1 MNAWNVLMSV
11 LTLAAVPTGAGYAV
25 CTFCR
30 ARRSVAACFLGGTF
44 AVWAL
49 IQCVSVPMTL
59 LRLGFVP
66 LVWVVSALIGALCLL
81 GVAEYARDRGSNRA
95 GRREP
100 RPKAWR
106 AEEVIALVALVAG
119 YLFLAWNF
127 ARFQHIDIDD
137 SRFVV
142 TAVDIENTNRLYLT
156 DYGTG
161 NAMSAFVATMKH
173 DLFSPWAVYMA
184 LVARLTATPVA
195 IVAHSV
201 IPQQLILCALSA
213 WLLLSGQL
221 FKGRRF
227 EQYGATLLIL
237 LLTLYTKAT
246 GYTSESFFLR
256 RPWQGKSVVANVG
269 IPALY
274 LALTGQA
281 LPRQGWRPYL
291 PIYTVA
297 LAMCLMSAMGIIMC
311 CLLCGAFGLAYGI
324 RSRSAAVALKT
335 WGGALIC
342 LGYVGVMLALMT

>member
-11 LTLAAVPTGAGYAV
+11 LTLVAVPTGAGYAV
-25 CTFCR
+25 CAFCR

-44 AVWAL
+44 AMWAL

-81 GVAEYARDRGSNRA
+81 GVAGYARDRSSKRA
-95 GRREP
+95 GKGVP
-100 RPKAWR
+100 GPKTWKP
-106 AEEVIALVALVAG
+106 EEVIALAALVAG
-119 YLFLAWNF
+119 YLYLAWNC
-127 ARFQHIDIDD
+127 ASYQHVNLDD

-161 NAMSAFVATMKH
+161 NAMSAFAGPMRH

-184 LVARLTATPVA
+184 LVARLTSTPVA
-195 IVAHSV
+195 VVAHSV

-221 FKGRRF
+221 FRNRRF

-237 LLTLYTKAT
+237 LLTLYTKTT
-246 GYTSESFFLR
+246 GYTAESFFLR
-256 RPWQGKSVVANVG
+256 RSWQGKSVVANVG
-269 IPALY
+269 IPTLY
-274 LALTGQA
+274 LALTGRKQ
-281 LPRQGWRPYL
+281 RKRRWRPYL
-291 PIYTVA
+291 PIYIVA

-311 CLLCGAFGLAYGI
+311 CLLCGAFGLAHGI

-342 LGYVGVMLALMT
+342 VGYVGVMMALMT